1 MLVLGGPSPSSSSS
15 TRAKNEGC
23 ACAVYVGGRMESG
36 GSLDISDTWR
46 TDACTSSSDR
56 SAIQCK
62 V

>member
-36 GSLDISDTWR
+36 GSLDISDTWSR
-46 TDACTSSSDR
+46 EGPHKR
-56 SAIQCK
+56 
-62 V
+62 